1 MTGNSITPITGSD
14 NKIWKVSA
22 CSYFPS
28 FSIRTRHVALVCP
41 GLNWICRWDL
51 PLKSSSFFALPSWVP
66 IPERWRRWW
75 AWKRR
80 NRQEKQTR
88 WVKKKQK
95 TKERRQRKWQWKG
108 DRRERETDDKQIRY
122 SHPLMLFRE
131 VRKRVLCF
139 FFFFSTDHY
148 SASMCEMNLW
158 LKDLNKHI
166 LAYWDGLATIVVRYA
181 YMNGYMCVCASRPFP
196 FKCRSLRLSNV
207 FHVNPLCSNPSDIHA
222 CWYIS

>member
-1 MTGNSITPITGSD
+1 MCAWESVCVCVEGRVKGAYGKDWPSLGSKISTVAMTGNSITPITGSD

-139 FFFFSTDHY
+139 YFFSPLIT
-148 SASMCEMNLW
+148 
-158 LKDLNKHI
+158 
-166 LAYWDGLATIVVRYA
+166 TVPQ
-181 YMNGYMCVCASRPFP
+181 CVKWICDWR
-196 FKCRSLRLSNV
+196 
-207 FHVNPLCSNPSDIHA
+207 I
-222 CWYIS
+222 